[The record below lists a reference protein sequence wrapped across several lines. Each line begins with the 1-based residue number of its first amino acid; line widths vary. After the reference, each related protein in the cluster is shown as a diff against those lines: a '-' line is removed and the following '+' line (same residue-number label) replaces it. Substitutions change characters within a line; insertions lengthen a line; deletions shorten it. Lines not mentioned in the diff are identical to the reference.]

1 MKKITCVFFW
11 RAKSSRYPKNKLSS
25 GSVVKNPPPV
35 RKLWE
40 TWIQPLNQEYPLE
53 EDMATHSIILV
64 WRIPWTEEPGGLQSK
79 GAQKDTTGATYHTP
93 THPKN
98 SVNWHVLEIKRSVL
112 WKGHILLCL
121 WSFEH
126 GVLCERKD
134 HAELVKAKL
143 IDHDTPSIKFTEYC
157 FLCSFEPMCTLCY
170 MDS

>member
-1 MKKITCVFFW
+1 MCIFW
-11 RAKSSRYPKNKLSS
+11 RAKSSRYPKNRLSS

-40 TWIQPLNQEYPLE
+40 TWIQLLNQEDPLE
-53 EDMATHSIILV
+53 EDMATHSSILV
-64 WRIPWTEEPGGLQSK
+64 WRIPWTEEPGGLQST

-98 SVNWHVLEIKRSVL
+98 SDNWHVLEIKRSVL

-126 GVLCERKD
+126 GVLCECKD
-134 HAELVKAKL
+134 NAELVKAKL
-143 IDHDTPSIKFTEYC
+143 IDHDTPSIKFAEYC